1 MKLIDNVNIR
11 LGDDLKETIRK
22 GSKLSIAASTFS
34 IYAFEALKKELGK
47 IDELRFIFSSPIFI
61 EEKFQKESRKFY
73 IPHIVRESE
82 ICGGEFELRL
92 MNQLNQRAIAKECS
106 RWVKEKV
113 TFKSNKHNNLPLNGM
128 IHVLNDEYYSQA
140 YSNISGFTTSDL
152 GITHKKGFPT
162 LIQKTEYPDSK
173 AFLNWFNQVWE
184 NDEDLKDVTQKVQD
198 YFESAYK
205 ENSPEFIYFITLYNI
220 FNDFLDD
227 LSLDNLPNDQI
238 GFKDT
243 LVWKKLFNFQQDA
256 VIGAINK
263 LEKYKGC
270 ILADSVGLGKT
281 FSALGV
287 IKYYE
292 MRNKD
297 VLVLCPKKLEANWNT
312 YRHNDK
318 NNILAADRFRYDVL
332 FHTDLGRERGVS
344 NGRELANVN
353 WGNYGLIVIDESHN
367 FRNNSTVE
375 GKENRYQKLMR
386 KVIQEGI
393 ETKVLMLSATPVNNR
408 FNDLRNQLA
417 LAYEG
422 DTANIDQKLDTQSG
436 IDHIFRKAQQAF
448 NIWSRYET
456 GERTT
461 EKLLDMLDFD
471 FFEILDSLTIARSRK
486 HITTYY
492 DTTAIGKFPERNK
505 PISIQSPLT
514 YSNDVTYVDIA
525 EKLTLLNLSVYTP
538 LNYILPSKVEAY
550 AELYDREVRSGSSTL
565 SQIDR
570 EMSLRI
576 LMRINL
582 LKRLESSVDSFRITL
597 EGIINQIENAIKTI
611 DKGTTSEYEGI
622 HKVLEAK
629 ENYENYDFESSWADE
644 EQVIG
649 RKIKV
654 HIADM
659 DVTKWR
665 EDLSED
671 LAILN
676 HLWSNIVDITGEK
689 DTKLQ
694 HLISLLAD
702 KVQQPFNPGNKKAIV
717 FTAFAD
723 TANYLYEHIHDYL
736 KVNFGLNTA
745 LITGSRRICT
755 TKRIPSDLNAIL
767 TCFSPLSKDKDQLY
781 PNISDSIDLII
792 ATDCISEGQ
801 NLQDCDYLVNYD
813 IHWNPVRIIQRFGRI
828 DRIGSKN
835 DSITMV
841 NFWPDITLDSYIN
854 LKQRVESRMLIS
866 NMTSTGDDNIL
877 NTEER
882 DLEYRKI
889 QLQRLQEEVI
899 DLEELREGV
908 SITDLGLNDFR
919 VDLSNMIKDYGE
931 LINIPEGLHAVVQSS
946 SLLPSGVIFVLKNV
960 NTSVNIN
967 KLNRLHPYYLVYM
980 KMDGQLILNHVDSKK
995 ILDAMRM
1002 LAKGKTEPIE
1012 GICKELA
1019 NETDDYHQMSQYSSL
1034 LKQGIGTILQ
1044 KEEEKEVLSL
1054 FKSGGTTALQ
1064 EKIKGIEDFKLV
1076 SFLIVR

>member
-1 MKLIDNVNIR
+1 MQLIDNVNSN
-11 LGDDLKETIRK
+11 LGDELKQSIRK

-34 IYAFEALKKELGK
+34 IYAFEALKKELEK
-47 IDELRFIFSSPIFI
+47 IDELRFIFSSPTFI
-61 EEKFQKESRKFY
+61 EEKLQKESRRFY
-73 IPHIVRESE
+73 IPHIYREAE
-82 ICGGEFELRL
+82 LCGGEFELRL

-106 RWVKEKV
+106 RWVKQKV

-128 IHVLNDEYYSQA
+128 IHIDQGKGSEIA
-140 YSNISGFTTSDL
+140 YSNVSGFTTSDL

-162 LIQKTEYPDSK
+162 LIQKVEYPDSK
-173 AFLNWFNQVWE
+173 AYLNWFNQVWE
-184 NDEDLKDVTQKVQD
+184 NEENLKDVTQKVQN

-220 FNDFLDD
+220 FNDFLED
-227 LSLDNLPNDQI
+227 LSLDNLPNEQI

-243 LVWKKLFNFQQDA
+243 LIWNKLYNFQQDA

-263 LEKYKGC
+263 LEKYNGC

-332 FHTDLGRERGVS
+332 FHTDLNRERGVS

-367 FRNNSTVE
+367 FRNNNTVV

-386 KVIQEGI
+386 KVIREGI

-417 LAYEG
+417 LIYEG
-422 DTANIDQKLDTQSG
+422 DAEKIDTKLDTQSG
-436 IDHIFRKAQQAF
+436 IDQIFRKAQQAF
-448 NIWSRYET
+448 NKWSQF
-456 GERTT
+456 GSNERTT
-461 EKLLDMLDFD
+461 ERLLDMLDFD

-492 DTTAIGKFPERNK
+492 DTAAIGKFPTRNK
-505 PISIQSPLT
+505 PKSIRSKL
-514 YSNDVTYVDIA
+514 SNDDSINYEQIA
-525 EKLTLLNLSVYTP
+525 ESLILLNLSVYSP
-538 LNYILPSKVEAY
+538 LNYILPSKVQAY
-550 AELYDREVRSGSSTL
+550 ADLYDKEVRSGTGKL
-565 SQIDR
+565 TQIDR
-570 EMSLRI
+570 EKSLKI

-597 EGIINQIENAIKTI
+597 EGITSQIEDAIKTI
-611 DKGTTSEYEGI
+611 DNGDKNAYEGI
-622 HKVLEAK
+622 HKMLND
-629 ENYENYDFESSWADE
+629 ENFDFESNWADE
-644 EQVIG
+644 DQVIG

-659 DVTKWR
+659 DTTKWR
-665 EDLSED
+665 EDLMED
-671 LAILN
+671 LEILN
-676 HLWSNIVDITGEK
+676 KLWDKIVDIRGEK

-694 HLISLLAD
+694 RLINILE
-702 KVQQPFNPGNKKAIV
+702 KKIQEPFNPGNKKAIV

-723 TANYLYEHIHDYL
+723 TANYLFENIREYFKNKYGI
-736 KVNFGLNTA
+736 NTA
-745 LITGSRRICT
+745 LITGTNRKCT
-755 TKRIPSDLNAIL
+755 AKKIPTDINTIL
-767 TCFSPLSKDKDQLY
+767 TCFSPQSKSKAQIF
-781 PNISDSIDLII
+781 PQITDSIDLLI

-801 NLQDCDYLVNYD
+801 NLQDCDFLINYD

-841 NFWPDITLDSYIN
+841 NFWPDVSLDHYIN
-854 LKQRVESRMLIS
+854 LKQRVENRMLIA
-866 NMTSTGDDNIL
+866 NMASTGDDNIL
-877 NTEER
+877 NTEEK

-889 QLQRLQEEVI
+889 QLQKLQEEVI
-899 DLEELREGV
+899 DLEDLKEGV

-919 VDLSNMIKDYGE
+919 VDLSNMIKVYGE
-931 LINIPEGLHAVVQSS
+931 LENIPQGLHAVVKSTPS
-946 SLLPSGVIFVLKNV
+946 FESGVIFVLKNV
-960 NTSVNIN
+960 NSSVNIN
-967 KLNRLHPYYLVYM
+967 KLNRLHPYYLVYI
-980 KMDGQLILNHVDSKK
+980 KMNGELMLNHVDSKK

-1002 LAKGKTEPIE
+1002 LAKGKTKPIE
-1012 GICKELA
+1012 DVCKELSA
-1019 NETDDYHQMSQYSSL
+1019 ETDDYHKMDKYSDL
-1034 LKQGIGTILQ
+1034 LKHSIASILQ
-1044 KEEEKEVLSL
+1044 KEEEKEILSL
-1054 FKSGGTTALQ
+1054 FRSGGTTALQ

-1076 SFLIVR
+1076 SFLIIR